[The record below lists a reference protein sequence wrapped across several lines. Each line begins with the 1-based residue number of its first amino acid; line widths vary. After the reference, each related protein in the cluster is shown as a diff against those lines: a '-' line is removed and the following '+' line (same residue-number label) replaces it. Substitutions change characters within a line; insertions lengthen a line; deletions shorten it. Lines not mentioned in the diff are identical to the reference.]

1 MAGNP
6 RNVYT
11 ADFRD
16 LDNVIEQLKQSVC
29 PEFDGGWSEWSKWSI
44 CTKTISGIQTRTR
57 ECANPEPAHGGKHCS
72 GTRALVRECS
82 NMSSCHEAFP
92 LGFRVGK
99 NPSLGVMEIYKNS
112 SWQKL
117 CTSSWDIDEENSTC
131 KAMGYSN
138 TGVYDNGTWST
149 DDNTSNASVH
159 YNCKTLTK
167 CRKMVDNKVQLLCK
181 VPVRLNGA
189 NIEYGGRVEVFFKGK
204 WGKICRNKW
213 NIDDAKVIC
222 RQLGFKG
229 AVAEFIGSDVKGEDA
244 IPFVMSDVA
253 CTGDESELA
262 SCERTDGKLN
272 VDCQKD
278 DKGAQALCE
287 PKNKKVLST
296 TRSVIDV
303 GRTETTRCALKNETS
318 FIRWFNN
325 KNQEI
330 NSTSGA
336 RIKVNKNG
344 ELIIKKVQLSDGG
357 TYECRGL
364 EYTQYFTIYVNARF
378 TKKNPQQSLI
388 ADMSGI
394 ICCSAEGNPK
404 PLIVWSRQDGKQLN
418 KERFKQRSDGSLRV
432 NPVHPQDKGTYICT
446 MKQNKG
452 TESVTSEDQTIN
464 VFVMIWPNIQLLGPN
479 KPIREGESGNLTC
492 KIVQGLPEPQ
502 LSWLKNGKPLPNEMN
517 RTLLLTDVTSEDEGS
532 YTCNASNAA
541 GFFTDSKNVTVEIPP
556 KLNPELRDRSVP
568 LNSTFTM
575 KCTTSGDHP
584 LQINW
589 TKNGVDLGNNN
600 SNTFTVDRVTFKH
613 AGLYGCTAV
622 NKAGKTWTTFWIDV
636 TVSPQIYE
644 PPRNTSVPEGY
655 PANITCKARGIPQ
668 PKLSWKFNG
677 GDLPSVVS
685 QTNFREGSFLELS
698 NTTKDMEGTYKCI
711 ATNKANSATS
721 SAYLHVFEKPTAEV
735 GPNPY
740 PTLTAGDNLKL
751 TCKVNEATVKVIWK
765 KDGDAVSPRAQ
776 INTQVNDKLSKLF
789 IAEVVEGDSGKY
801 SCEAHNRPGIVAR
814 STVKI
819 NVEGFIIASA
829 RSALEWYY
837 IVGPMSGC
845 IVIFAIGW
853 YICKRRKA
861 AMAKFPDQEQAL
873 EMELLN
879 VEVDEWEIAVDRILL
894 QEVIGRGAFGA
905 VWRALLSEPD
915 GQPGNRTVAAKCF
928 TPTAGEDGRKSLMRE
943 IELGK
948 LLGEKP
954 QSNIVTF
961 IGCVTTQVHPILVME
976 YLACGDLLGYLRKSR
991 GIHDKYHLGQGS
1003 VSKLEIYD
1011 LVLFAKQIAA
1021 GMVFLG
1027 SRGIIHRDLAARNVL
1042 VDDNYVCK
1050 VTDFGLAYQD
1060 FKYGHG
1066 NAKKGCMP
1074 IKWTAPEI
1082 LSGNVAELSPQSDV
1096 WSYGVVLYEIFTIGG
1111 IPYPGWSEGKVVAE
1125 VLNGYQMPKPEH
1137 IDDKLYDVITRCW
1150 NLNPD
1155 FRPPFENLRQRMD
1168 TYLREE
1174 TYTELMN
1181 MGRYDGTKYSK
1192 VEDLGAEDEPPTERV
1207 KTTSTGKKLG
1217 RWSSLRF

>member
-1 MAGNP
+1 M
-6 RNVYT
+6 
-11 ADFRD
+11 
-16 LDNVIEQLKQSVC
+16 
-29 PEFDGGWSEWSKWSI
+29 
-44 CTKTISGIQTRTR
+44 
-57 ECANPEPAHGGKHCS
+57 NPEPAHGGKHCS
-72 GTRALVRECS
+72 GTRVVVRECS

-92 LGFRVGK
+92 LRFRVGM
-99 NPSLGVMEIYKNS
+99 NPSRGVMEIYKNS

-117 CTSSWDIDEENSTC
+117 CTRSWDKDEENLTC
-131 KAMGYSN
+131 KTMGYSN
-138 TGVYDNGTWST
+138 NGVYDNGTWHT
-149 DDNTSNASVH
+149 EDNTLNASVH
-159 YNCKTLTK
+159 YSCTTLTK
-167 CRKMVDNKVQLLCK
+167 CRKVVGNKEQLLCK

-189 NIEYGGRVEVFFKGK
+189 NMEYGGRVEVFYKGK

-213 NIDDAKVIC
+213 NIDDAEVIC

-262 SCERTDGKLN
+262 SCERTDGKLK

-278 DKGAQALCE
+278 DEGAQALCE
-287 PKNKKVLST
+287 L
-296 TRSVIDV
+296 
-303 GRTETTRCALKNETS
+303 
-318 FIRWFNN
+318 
-325 KNQEI
+325 
-330 NSTSGA
+330 
-336 RIKVNKNG
+336 
-344 ELIIKKVQLSDGG
+344 
-357 TYECRGL
+357 
-364 EYTQYFTIYVNARF
+364 
-378 TKKNPQQSLI
+378 
-388 ADMSGI
+388 
-394 ICCSAEGNPK
+394 
-404 PLIVWSRQDGKQLN
+404 
-418 KERFKQRSDGSLRV
+418 
-432 NPVHPQDKGTYICT
+432 
-446 MKQNKG
+446 
-452 TESVTSEDQTIN
+452 
-464 VFVMIWPNIQLLGPN
+464 
-479 KPIREGESGNLTC
+479 
-492 KIVQGLPEPQ
+492 
-502 LSWLKNGKPLPNEMN
+502 
-517 RTLLLTDVTSEDEGS
+517 
-532 YTCNASNAA
+532 
-541 GFFTDSKNVTVEIPP
+541 IPP
-556 KLNPELRDRSVP
+556 KLNPELRNRSVA
-568 LNSTFTM
+568 LNSTFIM
-575 KCTTSGDHP
+575 ECIVRGDHP

-600 SNTFTVDRVTFKH
+600 SNTFTVDRMTFKH
-613 AGLYGCTAV
+613 AGLYGCTAA

-644 PPRNTSVPEGY
+644 PPRNKSVPEGY
-655 PANITCKARGIPQ
+655 PANFTCKARGIPK
-668 PKLSWKFNG
+668 PKLSWNFNG
-677 GDLPSVVS
+677 GDLPSAVN

-698 NTTKDMEGTYKCI
+698 NTTKDMEGTYTCT
-711 ATNKANSATS
+711 ATNKANTTTS
-721 SAYLHVFEKPTAEV
+721 SASLHVFEKPTAEV

-740 PTLTAGDNLKL
+740 PTLTAGDELSL
-751 TCKVNEATVKVIWK
+751 TCRVNEATVKIKWK
-765 KDGDAVSPRAQ
+765 KDGDPVSPRAQ
-776 INTQVNDKLSKLF
+776 IDTQVNDKLSKLF
-789 IAEVVEGDSGKY
+789 IAEVVEGDSGEY

-819 NVEGFIIASA
+819 NIKGSTASA
-829 RSALEWYY
+829 TSAIEWYY

-853 YICKRRKA
+853 YICKRHRA
-861 AMAKFPDQEQAL
+861 AMAKFPDQEQAV
-873 EMELLN
+873 EMELQN

-894 QEVIGRGAFGA
+894 QDVIGRGAFGA

-915 GQPGNRTVAAKCF
+915 GKPGNRTVAAKCF

-991 GIHDKYHLGQGS
+991 GVHDKYHLGQGS
-1003 VSKLEIYD
+1003 VPELEIYD

-1082 LSGNVAELSPQSDV
+1082 LSGNFAELSSQSDV

-1155 FRPPFENLRQRMD
+1155 FRSPFENLRKRMD
-1168 TYLREE
+1168 SYLREE

-1217 RWSSLRF
+1217 KWSSLRF